1 LTVDRAEKVISQD
14 PMNGGALTAGGSA
27 LAALGDANRAREW
40 IDRAMLVAPD
50 DLRARYNLACALAA
64 DVKDTEGALKLLGPF
79 FEIVPTMT
87 QVKHADVD
95 PDLDP
100 IRTDPRFQKMVAD
113 AKARLGMTNEP
124 VAAQ

>member
-1 LTVDRAEKVISQD
+1 
-14 PMNGGALTAGGSA
+14 M
-27 LAALGDANRAREW
+27 NRAREW

-64 DVKDTEGALKLLGPF
+64 QVNDTEGALKLLAPY
-79 FEIVPTMT
+79 FENVPTMT

-100 IRTDPRFQKMVAD
+100 IRDDPRFQKMVAN
-113 AKARLGMTNEP
+113 AKERLSTTAGAI
-124 VAAQ
+124 AAQ